1 MAIGEFLAYDLPLD
15 YYNSQDEASTA
26 IVTVIHNVL
35 NNDLIQQYSTLTPNI
50 YVNLPVQQTLNQVDR
65 DGVRPALPFTEEQ
78 RQNRTPIQAM
88 KFLVIIS
95 YYPLTPELE
104 TETQLSPTYLVA
116 VKKEQ
121 QQVHLL
127 GKL

>member
-50 YVNLPVQQTLNQVDR
+50 YVNLPVQQTLN
-65 DGVRPALPFTEEQ
+65 
-78 RQNRTPIQAM
+78 
-88 KFLVIIS
+88 
-95 YYPLTPELE
+95 
-104 TETQLSPTYLVA
+104 
-116 VKKEQ
+116 
-121 QQVHLL
+121 
-127 GKL
+127 